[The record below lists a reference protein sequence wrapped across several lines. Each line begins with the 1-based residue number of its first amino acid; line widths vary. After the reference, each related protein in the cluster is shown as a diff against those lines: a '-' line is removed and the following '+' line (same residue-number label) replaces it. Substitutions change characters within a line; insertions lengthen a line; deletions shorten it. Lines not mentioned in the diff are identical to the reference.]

1 MNEPVSPVTQP
12 VPFRGGQS
20 VITENHQLLLEELP
34 GLELAQSL
42 HSNGILS
49 DLSFENIISRRTT
62 EETNKIILE
71 SVQNAM
77 LESGCAFEQFL
88 SVLRVHPASA
98 CIAKKLCESFERKEK
113 LHDEMEFNSSTSEL
127 TPTSSGLHMKYTSDT
142 RSSSSS
148 SGYSF
153 HSANSEQ
160 TSPLCSPDSTSTLST
175 RFSTSQNDSQFST
188 LSQSKQAPANRPH
201 FTSEECEVSVL
212 AWCT

>member
-1 MNEPVSPVTQP
+1 MNEPVSPVMQP
-12 VPFRGGQS
+12 VPFRGGQCL
-20 VITENHQLLLEELP
+20 ITENYQLLLEDLP

-49 DLSFENIISRRTT
+49 DLSFEKIISRRTT

-77 LESGCAFEQFL
+77 LESGSAFEQFL

-98 CIAKKLCESFERKEK
+98 CIAKKLCESLERKET
-113 LHDEMEFNSSTSEL
+113 LHDEMEFKYSTSEQ
-127 TPTSSGLHMKYTSDT
+127 TPTSSGLHMKYTSNT

-153 HSANSEQ
+153 HSANSGEQ
-160 TSPLCSPDSTSTLST
+160 ISPLCSPDLTSALST
-175 RFSTSQNDSQFST
+175 RFCTSSNDSQSST
-188 LSQSKQAPANRPH
+188 LSQSKQEPANRPH
-201 FTSEECEVSVL
+201 FTCEDCEVSVL
-212 AWCT
+212 AW